1 MEVWA
6 YCNALSQHQNL
17 GNHLSLL
24 FSFCLVFFY
33 ARKLQPAIAS
43 SPVSASNLKH
53 LASFVFHELRI
64 LMRVLITNT
73 VLSRSPKKGGICHWR
88 CSWLWAQ
95 LSMLTVLLLFN
106 FQQKKKLVFNFC
118 WWSIEYLWFFSVAF
132 IAMPVYISWR
142 AATIFSCFVGSVD
155 C

>member
-43 SPVSASNLKH
+43 SPVSTSNLKH
-53 LASFVFHELRI
+53 LASFIFHELRI

-106 FQQKKKLVFNFC
+106 FQQKKSLF
-118 WWSIEYLWFFSVAF
+118 SIFADEVLNTFGFLASLYCHAG
-132 IAMPVYISWR
+132 VY
-142 AATIFSCFVGSVD
+142 FLESCNYF
-155 C
+155 